1 MNLPETS
8 RGAPEE
14 TLVGSLAAFSL
25 SEILPLLAWTGQTG
39 EFQVTSDILD
49 GQLWLTEGRLSDAR
63 VDTTSSIGEAVFEL
77 ACLSEGTFSFTP
89 GILSSSGRP
98 AVAVDSVLD
107 EVRPQ
112 VDEWRK
118 LRTTLP
124 LDVVVT
130 LSPTPP
136 GRDIQITSEQW
147 QVLTTVGTTGL
158 AVRTVLTRIG
168 GDQIAGLRTLCD
180 LHAIGLIVIGTVTS
194 AGDGTEESAEPP
206 RDHSEPITVVEDL
219 VTVPEPS
226 DSPDTE
232 SFGDCGESTA
242 VDDPEKSG
250 SDTLAG
256 VTIMPPPIATDPW
269 APTVQSSGSASNGSG
284 DSGAA

>member
-8 RGAPEE
+8 GGAPEE
-14 TLVGSLAAFSL
+14 TLVGSLAAFTL
-25 SEILPLLAWTGQTG
+25 SEILPLLAWTRQTG
-39 EFQVTSDILD
+39 EFRVTSDVLD
-49 GQLWLTEGRLSDAR
+49 GQLWLTEGRLSNAR
-63 VDTTSSIGEAVFEL
+63 VDAAGSIGEAVFEL

-89 GILSSSGRP
+89 GILSSSGQH
-98 AVAVDSVLD
+98 AVPVDSVLD

-124 LDVVVT
+124 LDSVVT

-158 AVRTVLTRIG
+158 AVRTVLTLVG
-168 GDQIAGLRTLCD
+168 DDQIAGLRTLCD
-180 LHAIGLIVIGTVTS
+180 LHAIGLIVIREVTS
-194 AGDGTEESAEPP
+194 AGDGTGESAEPLC
-206 RDHSEPITVVEDL
+206 DHSEPIAVVEDL
-219 VTVPEPS
+219 VTVPGPG

-232 SFGDCGESTA
+232 SFGGGGDTTV
-242 VDDPEKSG
+242 VDAPEESG

-256 VTIMPPPIATDPW
+256 VTIMPPPIGTDPW
-269 APTVQSSGSASNGSG
+269 APTVQSTGSASNGSG
-284 DSGAA
+284 DPGAA